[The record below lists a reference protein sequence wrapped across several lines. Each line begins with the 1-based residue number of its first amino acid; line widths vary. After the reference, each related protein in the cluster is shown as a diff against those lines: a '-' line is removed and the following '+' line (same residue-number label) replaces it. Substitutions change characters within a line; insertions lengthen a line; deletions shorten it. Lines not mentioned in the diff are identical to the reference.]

1 MSDGYASEYII
12 RPKQKYLL
20 SIQNK
25 VHAHFYC
32 DILQGHH
39 KEKMCLYIVPGAPT
53 LFYQQGNQ
61 NSFIIT
67 SLASEFH
74 HMGDEYA
81 SKYIIKRMQKS
92 LLGIHNKGQMHF

>member
-1 MSDGYASEYII
+1 M
-12 RPKQKYLL
+12 
-20 SIQNK
+20 
-25 VHAHFYC
+25 
-32 DILQGHH
+32 
-39 KEKMCLYIVPGAPT
+39 YIVPGAPT

-92 LLGIHNKGQMHF
+92 LFEIHNKSQIHFFRDILMGHNRERTKKY